1 MPASFAQEPHRWSF
15 VFYWPMCGD
24 WFACLNGMRLD
35 FTICISI
42 LLAILFMGAAGA
54 FFLYVPVLA
63 IFTAVTLLL
72 GLGLM
77 FALGLIA
84 GTRWRKSAAYR
95 IVPLRRLPHNLSV
108 VR

>member
-1 MPASFAQEPHRWSF
+1 
-15 VFYWPMCGD
+15 
-24 WFACLNGMRLD
+24 MRLD

-42 LLAILFMGAAGA
+42 LLAILFMGTAGA

-84 GTRWRKSAAYR
+84 GTRWRKSTAFPHR
-95 IVPLRRLPHNLSV
+95 VVPIRRLPQSLSV

>member
-1 MPASFAQEPHRWSF
+1 
-15 VFYWPMCGD
+15 
-24 WFACLNGMRLD
+24 MRLD
-35 FTICISI
+35 FTICLSI
-42 LLAILFMGAAGA
+42 LLAILFLGAAGA

-63 IFTAVTLLL
+63 IFTAVTLVL

-84 GTRWRKSAAYR
+84 GSRWRKLFSHRVVPMRR
-95 IVPLRRLPHNLSV
+95 IPDDFSI